1 LCRPRAVAI
10 FSPHCG
16 RILAAETENGGLSK
30 LPLLNPPPSS
40 HRWVPDYACHLG
52 GCLLACA
59 PDLFFLA
66 FEIACM
72 NLPFFVF
79 GPGSLARLSIS
90 LADDQWVPWDY
101 LPINTFF
108 WEFAPRHATM
118 RKYNTHCTGRDGQ

>member
-1 LCRPRAVAI
+1 LPFFAALRPY
-10 FSPHCG
+10 SSG
-16 RILAAETENGGLSK
+16 GNGNGGLSK

-40 HRWVPDYACHLG
+40 HRWVSDYACHLG

-79 GPGSLARLSIS
+79 GPGSLARRVDL
-90 LADDQWVPWDY
+90 VC
-101 LPINTFF
+101 
-108 WEFAPRHATM
+108 R
-118 RKYNTHCTGRDGQ
+118 